1 MESCTTK
8 SDECCRYL
16 LFSIAQSIG
25 PHTLKIVQ
33 YFCPSHISEQDCM
46 MLDEIIASNI
56 FTDEEIEE
64 AARITLDN
72 DFITFGKFQVT
83 LIWK

>member
-1 MESCTTK
+1 
-8 SDECCRYL
+8 
-16 LFSIAQSIG
+16 
-25 PHTLKIVQ
+25 
-33 YFCPSHISEQDCM
+33 M